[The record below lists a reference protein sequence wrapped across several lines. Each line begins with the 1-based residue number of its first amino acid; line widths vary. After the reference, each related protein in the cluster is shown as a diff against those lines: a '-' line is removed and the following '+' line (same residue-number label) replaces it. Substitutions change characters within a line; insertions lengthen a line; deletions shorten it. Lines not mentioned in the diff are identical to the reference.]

1 MNIVKLTIAEPCH
14 IDWAT
19 MQPDEL
25 GRFCSSCNKNVID
38 FTVMDDREI
47 YSKILKGTAETCGRL
62 TQQQLDGVIK
72 YEIEKRQSWHKY
84 FFSLLVPAFLLVK
97 QAGAQKI
104 IGKLRATATSA
115 VCDKMTMGEV
125 SIQPIQKHLEFSGVI
140 TDATSNEA
148 LSSVSIQIKDAFR
161 GVISDS
167 SGNFKL
173 TDKTTRQTVT
183 IVISAIGFATREVN
197 INVPADGFI
206 ISDEKIKLQKMA
218 TILKA
223 VCVKS
228 TIEKGFLVY
237 LGGLSIRT
245 SIRKTTLFKARILTA
260 LNDSLKIFP
269 NPVERGNAFTAA
281 LRLKQSGAYVLQV
294 VDITGRL
301 VWQQQINVA
310 SKIHNQH
317 IECNAAWISGIYFLR
332 VIGNG
337 NKVISTSKFLVK

>member
-1 MNIVKLTIAEPCH
+1 ML
-14 IDWAT
+14 
-19 MQPDEL
+19 PDEQ
-25 GRFCSSCNKNVID
+25 GRFCSSCNKSVID
-38 FTVMDDREI
+38 FTLMDDKEI
-47 YSKILKGTAETCGRL
+47 YTTLLKGTAETCGRL

-72 YEIEKRQSWHKY
+72 YETEKWQRWHKY
-84 FFSLLVPAFLLVK
+84 FFSFLVPAFLLVK

-104 IGKLRATATSA
+104 IGKLRATATTA
-115 VCDKMTMGEV
+115 VCDNSAIKKMRGL
-125 SIQPIQKHLEFSGVI
+125 PAQKYFEFSGVI
-140 TDATSNEA
+140 TDAISNEA
-148 LSSVSIQIKDAFR
+148 LSSASIQIKDAGR

-173 TDKTTRQTVT
+173 TDKTTWQTVT
-183 IVISAIGFATREVN
+183 IVIRAIGFATREVN
-197 INVPADGFI
+197 ITVPADGFM

-218 TILKA
+218 TMLKA

-228 TIEKGFLVY
+228 TIETGLFGY
-237 LGGLSIRT
+237 LGGISMRT
-245 SIRKTTLFKARILTA
+245 SVRKTTLFKAKIVTA

-269 NPVERGNAFTAA
+269 NPVERGNTFTAA

-294 VDITGRL
+294 VDVTGRL

-310 SKIHNQH
+310 SKIHNQN
-317 IECNAAWISGIYFLR
+317 IECNAAWITGIYFLR